1 MPLFNTTFVGC
12 RHYRLD
18 HPRHRMQRGLRL
30 ARRLVPLREDDH
42 VVVLPEGIEPEWK
55 LSPDSKVV
63 GVVLEP
69 TGKTGYIQVLRA
81 GLEELERYMNERI
94 KLTVFAQ
101 APGATTTTKFE
112 ARVARKHLSLSY
124 SAAAESL
131 YTCMTSRTEFHKT
144 KRSDGRIASLR
155 ELAFDATLTQCTN
168 DMQRGAVKRPN
179 MDSNVYTDEAAIER
193 VQALFQAHGG
203 LVGDLMHLDGKL
215 RMLMAHHIVRVF
227 FDVNHTLGRILFGFA
242 LQSSWN
248 RKSQSKIDERCATF
262 EFLEA
267 ASVFDYVR
275 SDFETANANC
285 TTQHLDVMATILK
298 IRADA
303 IRDAGAKIP
312 RMHHLFPELGPGDAM
327 LLQLGK
333 NPDGLYFSEH
343 RSYMLKNHGPV
354 TAAIWAFPNFTQRVA
369 KALRTGLRVRTHGFV
384 ARQLTEKTRASRKR
398 SRAEAAAVEGDGLTD
413 QQMQA
418 RRGEYVHSSHSSDDE
433 AEPARA

>member
-1 MPLFNTTFVGC
+1 MPLFSTNFVGC

-18 HPRHRMQRGLRL
+18 HPRQRMQRGLRL

-42 VVVLPEGIEPEWK
+42 VVVLPEGIEPGWK
-55 LSPDSKVV
+55 VPVGSKVV
-63 GVVLEP
+63 GIVLEP
-69 TGKTGYIQVLRA
+69 TGKTGYIQVIRA
-81 GLEELERYMNERI
+81 GLAELERYMNERI
-94 KLTVFAQ
+94 KIAVFAQ
-101 APGATTTTKFE
+101 APGATATTKF
-112 ARVARKHLSLSY
+112 VAHVPRRHLSLSY
-124 SAAAESL
+124 CAAAESL

-179 MDSNVYTDEAAIER
+179 VDSNVYTDEAAIER

-203 LVGDLMHLDGKL
+203 LVGELLHLDPKL
-215 RMLMAHHIVRVF
+215 RMLMAHHIVRAF

-242 LQSSWN
+242 LQNSWN
-248 RKSQSKIDERCATF
+248 RNSQSTPDERCATF

-267 ASVFDYVR
+267 ASIFDYVR
-275 SDFETANANC
+275 SDFEKSNANC
-285 TTQHLDVMATILK
+285 TSQHLDVTATILK

-303 IRDAGAKIP
+303 IRDGGANIP

-354 TAAIWAFPNFTQRVA
+354 AAAHWAFPNFVQRVA
-369 KALRTGLRVRTHGFV
+369 KALRGGLRVRTHGSV
-384 ARQLTEKTRASRKR
+384 AKQLTEKERLSRKR
-398 SRAEAAAVEGDGLTD
+398 SREEAAALSGDTLTD

-418 RRGEYVHSSHSSDDE
+418 RRGEYVYSSHSSDDE